1 LLDSEGE
8 GKESVLTGLS
18 VLSNTSLE
26 LTSSGGNN
34 EDGNISLRCSSN
46 HVLNEITM
54 AWGINDGEL
63 IFLGLEFPES
73 DINSDTTLTLGLQF
87 I

>member
-54 AWGINDGEL
+54 AWGINDCE
-63 IFLGLEFPES
+63 
-73 DINSDTTLTLGLQF
+73 
-87 I
+87 

>member
-63 IFLGLEFPES
+63 IFLGFEFPES